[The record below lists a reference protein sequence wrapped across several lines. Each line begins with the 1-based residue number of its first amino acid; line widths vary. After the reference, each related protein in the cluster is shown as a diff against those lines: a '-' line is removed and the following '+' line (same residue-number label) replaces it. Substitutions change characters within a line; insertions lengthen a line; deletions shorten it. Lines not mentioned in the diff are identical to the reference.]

1 MLILE
6 NMMKYVSFTGLGNV
20 WRFPYLVFKNGGGAF
35 LLPYLV
41 SLVVIG
47 MPLFVLEVAIGQYSN
62 MGPINSYKNMA
73 PLFQGKP
80 CEQPIVIRIQ
90 FNSNGSYWM

>member
-1 MLILE
+1 MLIVE
-6 NMMKYVSFTGLGNV
+6 NMIKYVSFTGLGNV

-73 PLFQGKP
+73 PLFQGKS
-80 CEQPIVIRIQ
+80 CEQPIVIRNQ
-90 FNSNGSYWM
+90 FIITYKYLF